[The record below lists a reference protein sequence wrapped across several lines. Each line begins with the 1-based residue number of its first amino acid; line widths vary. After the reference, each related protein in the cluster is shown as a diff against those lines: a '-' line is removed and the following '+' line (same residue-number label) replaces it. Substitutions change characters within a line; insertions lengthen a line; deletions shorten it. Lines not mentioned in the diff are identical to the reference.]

1 MKVTLISNEEKS
13 SHVSKEQG
21 KKLNEW
27 FLAALREMDYT
38 PFTGKYQTA
47 GLAKR
52 PENGTVT
59 VFALLLNLQS

>member
-13 SHVSKEQG
+13 GHASKEQG

-52 PENGTVT
+52 PENGTV
-59 VFALLLNLQS
+59 AMLLCCYNLQP